1 MIVFRTP
8 KGWTGPK
15 EIDGQPIENT
25 WRSHQVP
32 MSHVRGDEKNTR
44 MLEEW
49 MRSYHP
55 DELFD
60 GDGRIIDTI
69 AANNPAGTRRMS
81 ANPHTNGGVLT
92 RDLRLPDFRDYGV
105 DVPTPGGA
113 IAQATAVLGQWLA
126 GVVDSNRDRFR
137 IFGPD
142 ETASNRL
149 SATVQAGGKAWEAGV
164 LPTDEHLTRSG

>member
-1 MIVFRTP
+1 GFDGEDPMEVHQRFAALLDRVFDEISAIKKRAKAGSADVPIRWPMIVFRTP

-69 AANNPAGTRRMS
+69 AANNPAGTRRM
-81 ANPHTNGGVLT
+81 
-92 RDLRLPDFRDYGV
+92 
-105 DVPTPGGA
+105 
-113 IAQATAVLGQWLA
+113 
-126 GVVDSNRDRFR
+126 
-137 IFGPD
+137 
-142 ETASNRL
+142 
-149 SATVQAGGKAWEAGV
+149 
-164 LPTDEHLTRSG
+164 